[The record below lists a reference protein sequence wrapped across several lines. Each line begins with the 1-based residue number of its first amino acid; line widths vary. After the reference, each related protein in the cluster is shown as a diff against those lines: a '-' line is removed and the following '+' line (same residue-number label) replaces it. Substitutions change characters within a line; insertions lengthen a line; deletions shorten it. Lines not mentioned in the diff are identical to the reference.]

1 MPAQMF
7 GAPIG
12 ESQALSDIR
21 QQQLADM
28 SLAQGSVALEQ
39 AKLNLD
45 NQKQMMAMMQEGMQT
60 GQPQGGQVGAQNP
73 PSSGNSQSYSLATM
87 MDKLSIMAAT
97 SGMPEKAREYATA
110 GSTLRH
116 QASQIADTEFK
127 ETLKKLDYIGS
138 LMEGVHDDATWK
150 QANAMYQLTMGQ
162 PTPYAQLPYNPRVVE
177 ELKQGVATAK
187 DRATTNAAKARQ
199 AASEA
204 ATAEREAR
212 VPLIKAQTRL
222 ANTREENL
230 RKTGGASLL
239 PKAEDVRAVSDLI
252 VKEYPSVMPEDAR
265 VRARPVAEEAVRLMK
280 QTNLS
285 RSEAVNRAYQNA
297 KAGGAFGGLQ
307 PGIERS
313 GSMDKP
319 LDLPADYSKL
329 KPNMFYK
336 GKGGYANKVLLW
348 TGSSFVPVG
357 KGPGEISPTADE
369 EISEGGEPGDESE
382 EGTLPDE
389 TLSEDDVTS
398 AE

>member
-1 MPAQMF
+1 MSAQMF

-21 QQQLADM
+21 QQELANM
-28 SLAQGSVALEQ
+28 SLAEGSVKLEQ
-39 AKLNLD
+39 AQVNLD
-45 NQKQMMAMMQEGMQT
+45 NQKQMMAIMQQGTMGNGS
-60 GQPQGGQVGAQNP
+60 GQSPSG
-73 PSSGNSQSYSLATM
+73 PSSNAPSAGNDQSYNLATM
-87 MDKLSIMAAT
+87 MDKLAVMAAT

-127 ETLKKLDYIGS
+127 ETIKHLDYIGT
-138 LMEGVHDDATWK
+138 LMEGVHDEATWR
-150 QANAMYQLTMGQ
+150 QANAMYQLTMGK
-162 PTPYAQLPYNPRVVE
+162 PTPYSQLPYNPRVVE
-177 ELKQGVATAK
+177 ELKQGVSSAK
-187 DRATTNAAKARQ
+187 DRATTSAAKARQ

-212 VPLIKAQTRL
+212 IPLIKAQTRL
-222 ANTREENL
+222 ADTREQHL
-230 RKTGGASLL
+230 RKAGAVGLV
-239 PKAEDVRAVSDLI
+239 PKAEDVKAVTDLI
-252 VKEYPSVMPEDAR
+252 TKEYPSVMPEDAR
-265 VRARPVAEEAVRLMK
+265 VRARPVAEEALRLMK

-285 RSEAVNRAYQNA
+285 RSEAANRAYQNA
-297 KAGGAFGGLQ
+297 KAAGAFGGLQ
-307 PGIERS
+307 PGIQRS

-329 KPNMFYK
+329 KANMFYK
-336 GKGGYANKVLLW
+336 GKGAYANKTLLW

-369 EISEGGEPGDESE
+369 EISEGGEPGDETE
-382 EGTLPDE
+382 EELTP
-389 TLSEDDVTS
+389 DDVAP